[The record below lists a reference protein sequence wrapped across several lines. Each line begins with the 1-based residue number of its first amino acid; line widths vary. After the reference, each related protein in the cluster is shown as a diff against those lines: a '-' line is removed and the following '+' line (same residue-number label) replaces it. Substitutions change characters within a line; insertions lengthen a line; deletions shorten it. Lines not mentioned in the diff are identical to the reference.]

1 MEIKKEPDLEEKL
14 KILSDAAKYDVACT
28 SSGVDRKGEKG
39 SLGNSRACGICHSFA
54 ADGRCISLLKVLL
67 SNHCIYDCKY
77 CLNRRSNQRI
87 RTSFTP
93 EELCTIT
100 IEFYK
105 RNYIEGLFLSSG
117 VIKNPTYTMELM
129 YRTLFLLRNQYHF
142 RGYIHAKA
150 VPGAAPE
157 IIQEI
162 GYLADRMSV
171 NMELPTEESL
181 RLLAPG
187 KSHEAILRPMGQI
200 QQQITDYRLS
210 IGKSASMERHFGNQ
224 YLAGS
229 IFSSSAKR
237 LDSQKKVLPDS
248 TSPSLLQERGSQ
260 LLEGSPG
267 KRDLSSQKSPRP
279 FAPAGQSTQM
289 IIGATQEN
297 DYQLLKVTQAMYQH
311 YDLKRVFFSAYIP
324 LNEDRDLPSLDTAP
338 PLLRE
343 HRLYQADWLLRYYGF
358 QAEDLLSPSRPNFNI
373 FLDPKC
379 DWALRHLEL
388 FPIEVSAAS
397 YQDLLKVPGIGNKS
411 AWRILQARRFGRLDF
426 SSLKTMG
433 VVLKRAQYFITC
445 HGKMRY
451 RTPIEEILLPDSLR
465 EVKRKP
471 SGIWSIPRPTGSFPC
486 LMTIFWNFPLL
497 WRTAGKQS
505 PDNYNL
511 MEMILPISTLQS
523 FIKSKTFAAVVKQTC
538 WHVPLA
544 RFPRE

>member
-1 MEIKKEPDLEEKL
+1 MKIKREPDLEEKL

-39 SLGNSRACGICHSFA
+39 SLGNSRAWGICHSFA

-67 SNHCIYDCKY
+67 SNDCIYDCKY
-77 CLNRRSNQRI
+77 CINRRSNQRV

-93 EELCTIT
+93 EELCAIT

-117 VIKNPTYTMELM
+117 VLKNPTYTMEMM
-129 YRTLFLLRNQYHF
+129 YQTLFLLRNQYHF

-171 NMELPTEESL
+171 NMELPTKESL
-181 RLLAPG
+181 QLLAPG
-187 KSHEAILRPMGQI
+187 KSHQAILQPMGQI
-200 QQQITDYRLS
+200 QRQIQDYRLS
-210 IGKSASMERHFGNQ
+210 IGKSPSMERHFGNQ
-224 YLAGS
+224 YLTGG
-229 IFSSSAKR
+229 IFSPDSKRSGISEGHAAALPGQSGASSEV
-237 LDSQKKVLPDS
+237 VLPGIV
-248 TSPSLLQERGSQ
+248 SPANPFPNKGS
-260 LLEGSPG
+260 SPE
-267 KRDLSSQKSPRP
+267 KASRP

-297 DYQLLKVTQAMYQH
+297 DYQLLKVTQALYRQ

-324 LNEDRDLPSLDTAP
+324 LNEDRDLPSLDTTP

-358 QAEDLLSPSRPNFNI
+358 QADDLLSPSRPDFNI

-379 DWALRHLEL
+379 DWALHHLEL
-388 FPIEVSAAS
+388 FPIEVSTAS

-411 AWRILQARRFGRLDF
+411 AWRILHARRFGRLDF

-451 RTPIEEILLPDSLR
+451 RTPIEEDFITRQLTQSEKSSLWDLEHPRTYRQLSLFDDHFLEVPPTVEDSRKIL
-465 EVKRKP
+465 
-471 SGIWSIPRPTGSFPC
+471 TGQ
-486 LMTIFWNFPLL
+486 L
-497 WRTAGKQS
+497 
-505 PDNYNL
+505 
-511 MEMILPISTLQS
+511 
-523 FIKSKTFAAVVKQTC
+523 
-538 WHVPLA
+538 
-544 RFPRE
+544 